1 MPIPVTPQ
9 LQYDDLQNENLDLCK
24 RVRCARMKSGNIKY
38 WHNQLQ
44 NSKDLSFTLL
54 VFFTWCTP
62 RTIIALL
69 PKLSEVVPTINELDF
84 LRLINSLLMS
94 NRNYVMG
101 KYRQN
106 PFRDYIKKNKV
117 SDPIIILISSK
128 FEFNDRK
135 LFISEFIS
143 DFHSQ
148 IDVFKNYKLDSLVG
162 RLLSSPLDKQLFA
175 EIKNL
180 YCDIESVGNTYSRRR
195 LSMNIKLPLNIA
207 MEIMS
212 DCKSYP
218 GYLVSLAEIS
228 CRINASQKV
237 MAVGEIAKVGNW
249 FGE

>member
-1 MPIPVTPQ
+1 
-9 LQYDDLQNENLDLCK
+9 
-24 RVRCARMKSGNIKY
+24 
-38 WHNQLQ
+38 
-44 NSKDLSFTLL
+44 
-54 VFFTWCTP
+54 
-62 RTIIALL
+62 
-69 PKLSEVVPTINELDF
+69 
-84 LRLINSLLMS
+84 
-94 NRNYVMG
+94 MG